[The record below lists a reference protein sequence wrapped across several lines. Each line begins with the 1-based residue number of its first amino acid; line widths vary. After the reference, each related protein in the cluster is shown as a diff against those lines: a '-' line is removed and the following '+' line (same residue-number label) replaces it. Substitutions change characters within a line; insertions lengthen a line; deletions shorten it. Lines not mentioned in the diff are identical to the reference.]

1 MISSGI
7 PSLMDH
13 AWLHN
18 LDPIIVR
25 ISGELAIRWYGVS
38 YLAGFVLGWLVLRAL
53 AKRGQTPLSVRNV
66 DDLVMS
72 VVVGVIVGGR
82 LGYAVFYDPSLLYT
96 FSSNIPFWELFRV
109 TNGGMAS
116 HGGMIGVAIAGWIF
130 WRRFRHEQPGRPLP
144 VMHVLDLLALAA
156 PIGLG
161 LGRVANF
168 INGELLGKIVAM
180 PGEPAPWWAVRFP
193 QEVLTKHDPAILMPL
208 EARMAREE
216 SLRMLTGVP
225 VESRGFTAAYEHVLD
240 QLHRHAGTIEE
251 SLRPLVSAR
260 HPSQLYQAF
269 AEGLVLG
276 VSLWIARRFTQRPGI
291 ISALFL
297 IIYGLL
303 RILTEFWRLPDA
315 QLAVQRVLGLSR
327 GQWLSA
333 VMVVVGAGLFAFV
346 RKRIPPM
353 AWDWAASG

>member
-1 MISSGI
+1 
-7 PSLMDH
+7 MDH

-18 LDPIIVR
+18 LDPIIFR
-25 ISGELAIRWYGVS
+25 ISGELAVRWYGVS
-38 YLAGFVLGWLVLRAL
+38 YLAGFVIGWALLRRL
-53 AKRGQTPLSVRNV
+53 AKTGRTPLSVHEV
-66 DDLVMS
+66 DDLIMS

-96 FSSNIPFWELFRV
+96 FSKDIPFWELFRV

-116 HGGMIGVAIAGWIF
+116 HGGIIGVVIAGWMSY
-130 WRRFRHEQPGRPLP
+130 RRFRRDHAP
-144 VMHVLDLLALAA
+144 VTMPVWHILDLLALAA

-180 PGEPAPWWAVRFP
+180 PGEPAPWWAVRYP
-193 QEVLTKHDPAILMPL
+193 QEILTKHDPGMLMPL

-216 SLRMLTGVP
+216 AIHRLAGAAI
-225 VESRGFTAAYEHVLD
+225 EERGFTRAYERVLD
-240 QLHRHAGTIEE
+240 QLHAHAGIVAEQ
-251 SLRPLVSAR
+251 LRPLLSAR
-260 HPSQLYQAF
+260 HPSQVYQAL

-276 VSLWIARRFTQRPGI
+276 AALWVVFRATKRPGI
-291 ISALFL
+291 VSACFL
-297 IIYGLL
+297 MIYGAL
-303 RILTEFWRLPDA
+303 RIVTEFWRLPDA

-333 VMVVVGAGLFAFV
+333 VMVALGVGLFAYSMI
-346 RKRIPPM
+346 KLKPM
-353 AWDWAASG
+353 QTAPAASG